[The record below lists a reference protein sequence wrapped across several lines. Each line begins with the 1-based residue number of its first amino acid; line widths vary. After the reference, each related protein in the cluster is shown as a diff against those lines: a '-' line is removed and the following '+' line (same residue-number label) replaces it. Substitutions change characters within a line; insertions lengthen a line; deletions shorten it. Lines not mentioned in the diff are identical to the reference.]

1 MSKSPSLRRI
11 KADIRELSIDPSDQY
26 YAAPLETDMF
36 EWHFT
41 IRGPADSEFAGGV
54 YHGKILLPPEYPFKP
69 PNIVFCTPS
78 GRFETNVK
86 VCLSF
91 SAHHPELWQPAWG
104 IRLIL
109 EAIISFLPTPA
120 DGAIGALDWTKEE
133 RAKLAKESVKFHC
146 PVCCAAGQ
154 SCAELLPDIT
164 PAADEKSEDNGNNDK
179 KKKKS
184 KFQEEIEKLK
194 MLQGMHHAKEEEE
207 DDDVAD
213 SGGESKEEAKET
225 EQGGSSSSTD
235 ETSQLLPSVTEDG
248 ADNTCASESQETK
261 PKPTEEANKNA
272 KPAPLPDQNP
282 RDQSS
287 SEPSDANPALEK
299 STPDNA
305 TESPTTTNVTGV
317 AAAGET
323 AAGNQTSA
331 AVAPPAINNQG
342 NIPAASPQH
351 SILVTEPF
359 LNGMILAFSV
369 TVTYLLTQA
378 YYLLEELNVLNTVN
392 K

>member
-1 MSKSPSLRRI
+1 
-11 KADIRELSIDPSDQY
+11 
-26 YAAPLETDMF
+26 
-36 EWHFT
+36 
-41 IRGPADSEFAGGV
+41 
-54 YHGKILLPPEYPFKP
+54 
-69 PNIVFCTPS
+69 
-78 GRFETNVK
+78 

-146 PVCCAAGQ
+146 PVCCAVGQ
-154 SCAELLPDIT
+154 YCADLLPEVK
-164 PAADEKSEDNGNNDK
+164 PAAETSDDGDGNNNNNK

-207 DDDVAD
+207 EEKVAEN
-213 SGGESKEEAKET
+213 SESKEEAKET
-225 EQGGSSSSTD
+225 EQADSNTD
-235 ETSQLLPSVTEDG
+235 ETSQLLPSVSEDRTEVIS
-248 ADNTCASESQETK
+248 NTSAPKSQEAKLK
-261 PKPTEEANKNA
+261 PEQANDDA
-272 KPAPLPDQNP
+272 KPPPLPDQNTP
-282 RDQSS
+282 EQSSS
-287 SEPSDANPALEK
+287 SEPSDVNQTSEQAASN
-299 STPDNA
+299 NA
-305 TESPTTTNVTGV
+305 ADSPPTTQHDVTGD
-317 AAAGET
+317 T
-323 AAGNQTSA
+323 SAGNQTNTTA
-331 AVAPPAINNQG
+331 APPAMENQT

-369 TVTYLLTQA
+369 TVMYLLTQA
-378 YYLLEELNVLNTVN
+378 KSLLEELQELQS
-392 K
+392 